1 VRYIF
6 IFSLI
11 LAGCPPNN
19 TNLSIE
25 NAFYLGYSKSYSHSG
40 NANVTEA
47 LMVIWPEN
55 ISSYKTQEIRPP
67 KVKILLSQK
76 SEEFYTWDEHVRYS
90 IDVSDTI
97 DGDSKYGEIN
107 VTEVVLEIE
116 FLPIT
121 EGEELNEEEIKDK
134 IKIAE
139 KEPEHIGLSLMKNS
153 TCFGCHADKTKHTG
167 PSFSEIGERYE
178 NTSSNIESLAGSIL
192 GGSKGVW
199 GNIEMPSNP
208 DLTILETE
216 GIATFILNQ
225 GAKKNNWILP
235 GLEGTFRIIQKPE
248 NEVKGLYV
256 LTASYTSTSKMRG
269 QHSIILNI
277 R

>member
-6 IFSLI
+6 VFLLI
-11 LAGCPPNN
+11 LTGCAPNN
-19 TNLSIE
+19 KDISIE
-25 NAFYLGYSKSYSHSG
+25 NALYSWYSKSDSYRG
-40 NANVTEA
+40 NGNVSEA
-47 LMVIWPEN
+47 LMIIWPGN
-55 ISSYKTQEIRPP
+55 ISSFKTQEIRPP

-76 SEEFYTWDEHVRYS
+76 NEEFYTWDEYVRYA
-90 IDVSDTI
+90 IDVTDTI
-97 DGDSKYGEIN
+97 DGDSHYGEIN

-139 KEPEHIGLSLMKNS
+139 KEPENRGLSLMKNS
-153 TCFGCHADKTKHTG
+153 TCFGCHADKTKHAG
-167 PSFSEIGERYE
+167 PSFYEIAERYE
-178 NTSSNIESLAGSIL
+178 NTSSNIESLASSIL
-192 GGSKGVW
+192 EGSKGVW
-199 GNIEMPSNP
+199 GSMEMTSHP
-208 DLTILETE
+208 DFTVLETE
-216 GIATFILNQ
+216 RIATFILKQ
-225 GAKKNNWILP
+225 GSKKNNWILP
-235 GLEGTFRIIQKPE
+235 GLEGTFRIIKKRE
-248 NEVKGLYV
+248 NAVKGLYI

>member
-1 VRYIF
+1 M
-6 IFSLI
+6 
-11 LAGCPPNN
+11 
-19 TNLSIE
+19 NLSIE
-25 NAFYLGYSKSYSHSG
+25 NAFYLEFTKSYGYRG
-40 NANVTEA
+40 NANLTED
-47 LMVIWPEN
+47 LLVIWSKN
-55 ISSYKTQEIRPP
+55 ISSDKTQEIRPP

-76 SEEFYTWDEHVRYS
+76 NEEFYTWHEYVRYA

-97 DGDSKYGEIN
+97 DGDSKYSDIN

-116 FLPIT
+116 FLPII
-121 EGEELNEEEIKDK
+121 EGKDLKEEEIKDK
-134 IKIAE
+134 INIAE
-139 KEPEHIGLSLMKNS
+139 KELENRGLSLMKNS

-167 PSFSEIGERYE
+167 PSFSEIAERYE

-192 GGSKGVW
+192 EGSKRVW
-199 GNIEMPSNP
+199 GSAEMPSNP

-216 GIATFILNQ
+216 RIATFILNQ

-235 GLEGTFRIIQKPE
+235 GLEGTFRIIQKPQ
-248 NEVKGLYV
+248 NEVKGLYI

-269 QHSIILNI
+269 HHSIILNI

>member
-1 VRYIF
+1 M
-6 IFSLI
+6 L
-11 LAGCPPNN
+11 
-19 TNLSIE
+19 
-25 NAFYLGYSKSYSHSG
+25 
-40 NANVTEA
+40 
-47 LMVIWPEN
+47 IWPEN

-76 SEEFYTWDEHVRYS
+76 NEEFYTWHEHVRYS
-90 IDVSDTI
+90 IDVSDVI
-97 DGDSKYGEIN
+97 DGDSKYSEIN
-107 VTEVVLEIE
+107 VTEVILEIE
-116 FLPIT
+116 YLPIT

-139 KEPEHIGLSLMKNS
+139 KKPEHIGLSLMKNS

-167 PSFSEIGERYE
+167 PSFSEIAERYA
-178 NTSSNIESLAGSIL
+178 NASSNIESLAGSIL
-192 GGSKGVW
+192 EGSKGVW
-199 GNIEMPSNP
+199 GSIEMPSNP

-216 GIATFILNQ
+216 QIATFILSQ

-235 GLEGTFRIIQKPE
+235 GLEGAFRIIQKPE
-248 NEVKGLYV
+248 NEVEGSYI